1 MSRHRARR
9 VFYFRDWR
17 AAIDRKSSR
26 ILIGWSSQLEIANSP
41 HLAETGRLQRLNHHR
56 VAQQCQ
62 FNFQHLSLCQ
72 YAILRY
78 HFVTL
83 ALLAT
88 WGVQAIVKEVTLV
101 KHITDEAPANDI
113 TIDPDKKCKSS
124 CYTSVTEF
132 KKCAIV
138 LIINMRLHLKLYLC
152 PCLLRQQSAPAT
164 TISKPS
170 AMILGRNVTSSST

>member
-88 WGVQAIVKEVTLV
+88 WGVQAIVPPVEIPTFKYQMGYSSPTKVCGVTTYV
-101 KHITDEAPANDI
+101 HRA
-113 TIDPDKKCKSS
+113 
-124 CYTSVTEF
+124 
-132 KKCAIV
+132 
-138 LIINMRLHLKLYLC
+138 
-152 PCLLRQQSAPAT
+152 AT
-164 TISKPS
+164 KP
-170 AMILGRNVTSSST
+170 GRYK